1 MSASSSL
8 VVSAPYTVA
17 IFRPP
22 RCIGPASDRRAAYM
36 DWLKARSFRRLGS
49 ISATLRVDAD
59 DELEEE
65 QR

>member
-1 MSASSSL
+1 
-8 VVSAPYTVA
+8 
-17 IFRPP
+17 
-22 RCIGPASDRRAAYM
+22 M

-65 QR
+65 LDDVLVPPDELEPQAAAARATATLRTSTAGRGNR